1 MKRKSN
7 TFSEFEPNF
16 KEKNTTTIEVFF
28 KTGNVPGKFMGCTAL
43 MLIKEGTLIMAEKP
57 QVTTRGSP
65 PEAMFFESLMSSF
78 ENLTKLDQEEY
89 LKLHDR

>member
-1 MKRKSN
+1 MKRKSD
-7 TFSEFEPNF
+7 TFSEFEPNY
-16 KEKNTTTIEVFF
+16 KGKKTIEVFY
-28 KTGNVPGKFMGCTAL
+28 KTGTVTGKFLGCTAL

-65 PEAMFFESLMSSF
+65 PEMMFFESLMSSF
-78 ENLTKLDQEEY
+78 EKLTKLDQEEY